1 MNKKMMWEIINFL
14 IIIGYTLMS
23 VLSGITV
30 GILIMHIFINISPI
44 DSKLIPLLFVGS
56 IGISFFATFRIWK
69 FVNWYYFD
77 FKAKL
82 LWLKNP
88 PMRIREDILNI
99 NTIEPLN
106 PKDDWL
112 KKEKNKKRWKL

>member
-1 MNKKMMWEIINFL
+1 MWEIINFL

-56 IGISFFATFRIWK
+56 VGISFFATFRIWK